1 MEQLIAQIQQAAGID
16 ADTAQKAVG
25 TILGFLQKEAPGD
38 AVNQL
43 IEKLPGA
50 DGVIA
55 SAQESAG
62 GGGLLGAVGGLFGG
76 GGLMAL
82 AGQLQGIGLGM
93 GEMQAVGKTLF
104 EQGRQLIGEDAMGQI
119 AGSVPGLSQFT

>member
-1 MEQLIAQIQQAAGID
+1 MEQLIAQITQAAGID

-25 TILGFLQKEAPGD
+25 TILGFLQKEAPPE

-43 IEKLPGA
+43 LEKLPGSE
-50 DGVIA
+50 GLIA
-55 SAQESAG
+55 SAQEGAG
-62 GGGLLGAVGGLFGG
+62 GGGLMGAIGGLMGG

-93 GEMQAVGKTLF
+93 GEMQSVGKTLF
-104 EQGRQLIGEDAMGQI
+104 AQGRELVGEDVMGQI
-119 AGSVPGLSQFT
+119 AGSIPGLSQFT

>member
-16 ADTAQKAVG
+16 ADTAQKAIG
-25 TILGFLQKEAPGD
+25 TILGFLQKEAPPE

-50 DGVIA
+50 EGLIA
-55 SAQESAG
+55 SAQANAG
-62 GGGLLGAVGGLFGG
+62 GGGLLGAMGGLFGG

-104 EQGRQLIGEDAMGQI
+104 EQGRQVVGEDVMGQI
-119 AGSVPGLSQFT
+119 AGSIPGLSQFT